1 MIIKVLS
8 RNTVKALLEKDKSN
22 EQIEKL
28 EYLHPYIQDI
38 DPAKC
43 LFISINN
50 YASAP
55 DFDWP
60 IDPKTHLELP
70 PIPKEYLDR
79 SLVLHFDD
87 VVEGCINPNKVPYKI
102 FNGKMADSIVNF
114 LKHNLTQDITHIV
127 AHCTAGISRSG
138 AVGTVL
144 NDYYNK
150 FLEDNP
156 EHWHKFQY
164 SGHPKM
170 LDPNPTVS
178 RYLRRKLGMSYNDS
192 ETE

>member
-28 EYLHPYIQDI
+28 EYLHSYIQDI

-114 LKHNLTQDITHIV
+114 LKHNLTQDIHI
-127 AHCTAGISRSG
+127 
-138 AVGTVL
+138 L
-144 NDYYNK
+144 
-150 FLEDNP
+150 
-156 EHWHKFQY
+156 
-164 SGHPKM
+164 
-170 LDPNPTVS
+170 
-178 RYLRRKLGMSYNDS
+178 
-192 ETE
+192 